1 MSTEFVRSGQGEPLV
16 LLHGVGLDHRLW
28 DDLVPLLEPRFDV
41 LRYDLLGHGEAAPL
55 SAPVRPEDFCLQL
68 DQVLD
73 RAGLAQAHVLGY
85 SMGGLIAGCYAA
97 TRPSRVKRLALLS
110 TVFQRTAAES
120 QAVRARLAGAAT
132 QEAEAAAEI
141 SLARWFT
148 PAFRQARPDRVREIG
163 RRLVA
168 NRRSSFL
175 HAYRMF
181 ALGDGLLQPAA
192 IGCPVLVMTG
202 ADDVGSTPRMSQA
215 LAAGL
220 PDAQLAIVPG
230 QRHMLPV
237 EDPAAVASAL
247 HGFML
252 TTTAIPSA

>member
-1 MSTEFVRSGQGEPLV
+1 MTVKFCRSGQGEPLV

-41 LRYDLLGHGEAAPL
+41 LRYDLLGHGAAAPL
-55 SAPVRPEDFCLQL
+55 SAPVQPEDFCAQL
-68 DQVLD
+68 DRVLD
-73 RAGLAQAHVLGY
+73 AAGLAQAHVLGY

-97 TRPSRVKRLALLS
+97 TRPARVKRLTLLS
-110 TVFQRTAAES
+110 TVFQRTAAEAE
-120 QAVRARLAGAAT
+120 AVRARLAGAAT
-132 QEAEAAAEI
+132 QDAAAAAEV

-148 PAFRQARPDRVREIG
+148 PAFRQARPERVREIG

-168 NRRSSFL
+168 NQRESFL

-181 ALGDGLLQPAA
+181 ALGDGLLQPAS
-192 IGCPVLVMTG
+192 IQGPVLVMTG
-202 ADDVGSTPRMSQA
+202 AEDVGSTARMSRD
-215 LAAGL
+215 LAASL

-237 EDPAAVASAL
+237 EDAATVARAL
-247 HGFML
+247 HDFML
-252 TTTAIPSA
+252 STTAIPSA